1 LQNNSTRENKQTFF
15 SLNRPLKLFLFS
27 SAIFLTALVVGEATG
42 SKFISILKLPFTI
55 NLFGMPFQEVI
66 MTAGVIAFPVT
77 FIFTDLLNDLY
88 GKRAVRFVSL
98 VGMVMIIFEFV
109 LLQAAIKAPTAAI
122 SPVPSEAFN
131 QVFGAAG
138 RIIFGSLTAY
148 VIGQLVDISLF
159 HWLKK
164 KTQGKLLWLRATGST
179 FGSQL
184 IDTLLVLSIAFYGQL
199 KIQEILAVTLF
210 NYAYKFIIAI
220 IITPLIYLAHWLME
234 IYLGKEVVHEMTSL
248 SKKMDQTHD
257 S

>member
-1 LQNNSTRENKQTFF
+1 MENSSRKTNGQTYFT
-15 SLNRPLKLFLFS
+15 LNRPLKLFLFS
-27 SAIFLTALVVGEATG
+27 SAVFFTALVVGEATG

-55 NLFGMPFQEVI
+55 TLLGMPFQEVI
-66 MTAGVIAFPVT
+66 MTAGVLAFPVT

-88 GKRAVRFVSL
+88 GKRAVRFISF
-98 VGMVMIIFEFV
+98 VGMVMILFEFT
-109 LLQAAIKAPTAAI
+109 LLQAAIKAPTATI

-148 VIGQLVDISLF
+148 IIGQLVDISLF

-179 FGSQL
+179 IGSQL

-234 IYLGKEVVHEMTSL
+234 IYLGKEVVHNMVTRTKE
-248 SKKMDQTHD
+248 DG
-257 S
+257 